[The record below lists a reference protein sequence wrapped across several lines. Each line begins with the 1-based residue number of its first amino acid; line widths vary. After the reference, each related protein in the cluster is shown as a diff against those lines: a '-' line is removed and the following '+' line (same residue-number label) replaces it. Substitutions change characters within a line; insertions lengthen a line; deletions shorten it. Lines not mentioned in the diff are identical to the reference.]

1 MTTTI
6 AEYIAREFHPDRP
19 ELTISPDEDLLAGN
33 LLGSMDMMRLIAFLE
48 TEYDFRVEPQ
58 DMTIENF
65 ITVQAMSDYIGRA
78 KAA

>member
-6 AEYIAREFHPDRP
+6 ANYIVREFHADQPGM
-19 ELTISPDEDLLAGN
+19 TIAPDEDLLAAN

-48 TEYDFRVEPQ
+48 EEFDFRVEPME
-58 DMTIENF
+58 MTIENF
-65 ITVQAMSDYIGRA
+65 ITVQAMSDYIGRV